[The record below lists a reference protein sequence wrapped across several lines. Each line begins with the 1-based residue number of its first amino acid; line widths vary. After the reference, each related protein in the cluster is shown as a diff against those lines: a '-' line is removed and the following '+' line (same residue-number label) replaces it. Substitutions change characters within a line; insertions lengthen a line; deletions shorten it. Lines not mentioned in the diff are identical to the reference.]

1 MELNLATLPDYLH
14 QRHEK
19 IRMFEPAVPLRIE
32 EIGDGN
38 LNTVYRV
45 SDIAH
50 PERSLVL
57 KHAPP
62 YIKILGPDYPLST
75 ERLTYESRALEIY
88 NQLVSGTVP
97 AQYDFDDEVSVI
109 AMEDLRDARVLR
121 DDLIAGKVDPA
132 IPEQVGQ
139 FMGIVHSQTHVDNVP
154 KATARHYKQQF
165 ANTTMQ
171 SITADYVFTFPFT
184 EHETNFWTPG
194 LEPNIRQL
202 KADTDFLQQ
211 AAHLKHIFLTAQ
223 QGVTH
228 GDLHTGSVLVQDNT
242 AKVIDAEFA
251 FYGPVGFDVGLYWA
265 NYFLSYFSHQGNLSV
280 QSALNTAVVQ
290 AWDTYTAEFT
300 MADAGLKSEVLGNI
314 FQDAVG
320 FAGLEMLR
328 RLIGAA
334 HVKDIEGIVDLSRKL
349 SIEKAALQFG
359 TTLVKQHQ
367 SLSEVAA
374 IIAMLES
381 K

>member
-14 QRHEK
+14 QRHAK
-19 IRMFEPAVPLRIE
+19 IRMFEPEAELRIE

-45 SDIAH
+45 SEVAS
-50 PERSLVL
+50 PARSLVL

-75 ERLTYESRALEIY
+75 ERLTFESRALDVY
-88 NQLVSGTVP
+88 HQLASGAVP
-97 AQYDFDDEVSVI
+97 VQYDFDVDAAVI

-121 DDLIAGKVDPA
+121 DVLIAGTVDTIIA
-132 IPEQVGQ
+132 EQIGQ
-139 FMGIVHSQTHVDNVP
+139 FMGLVHSQTYVDNIDN
-154 KATARHYKQQF
+154 ATAQNYRQQF

-184 EHETNFWTPG
+184 EHETNFWIPG
-194 LEPNIRQL
+194 LEPDVRQL
-202 KADTDFLQQ
+202 KADTDFLRQ
-211 AAHLKHIFLTAQ
+211 AEHLKRIFLTVQ

-228 GDLHTGSVLVQDNT
+228 GDLHTGSVLVQDNK

-251 FYGPVGFDVGLYWA
+251 FYGPVGFDLGLYWA
-265 NYFLSYFSHQGNLSV
+265 NYFLSYFSHQDTLGV
-280 QSALNTAVVQ
+280 QSALKTAVGQV
-290 AWDTYTAEFT
+290 WDTYTAEFT
-300 MADAGLKSEVLGNI
+300 MADVRLKTQVLKNI
-314 FQDAVG
+314 FQNAVG

-334 HVKDIEGIVDLSRKL
+334 HVKDIEGIVDLPRKL
-349 SIEKAALQFG
+349 SIERTALQFG
-359 TTLVKQHQ
+359 TTLVKQYQ
-367 SLSEVAA
+367 SLRDLPAVIE
-374 IIAMLES
+374 ML
-381 K
+381 

>member
-19 IRMFEPAVPLRIE
+19 IRMFEPEVPLRIE

-45 SDIAH
+45 SDVAH

-97 AQYDFDDEVSVI
+97 AQYDFDEGVSVI
-109 AMEDLRDARVLR
+109 AMEDLRDASVLR
-121 DDLIAGKVDPA
+121 DDLIAGKVDTA
-132 IPEQVGQ
+132 IPEQVGR
-139 FMGIVHSQTHVDNVP
+139 FMGIVHSQTYVDNIP
-154 KATARHYKQQF
+154 KATAQHYKQQF

-211 AAHLKHIFLTAQ
+211 TRHLKHIFLTAQ

-251 FYGPVGFDVGLYWA
+251 FYGPVGFDIGLYWA
-265 NYFLSYFSHQGNLSV
+265 NYFLSHFSHQGNLSV
-280 QSALNTAVVQ
+280 QSALNTAVAQ

-349 SIEKAALQFG
+349 SVEKAALQFG

-367 SLSEVAA
+367 SLRDITAV
-374 IIAMLES
+374 IAML
-381 K
+381 

>member
-14 QRHEK
+14 RRHEE
-19 IRMFEPAVPLRIE
+19 IRIFEPETQLRIE

-45 SDIAH
+45 SDAAR

-97 AQYDFDDEVSVI
+97 AQYDFDEGGSVI
-109 AMEDLRDARVLR
+109 AMEDLRDASVLR
-121 DDLIAGKVDPA
+121 DDLISGNVDTA
-132 IPEQVGQ
+132 VAEQVGR
-139 FMGIVHSQTHVDNVP
+139 FMGIVHSQTYVDNVP
-154 KATARHYKQQF
+154 ETTAQHYRHEF

-194 LEPNIRQL
+194 LEPDVQQL

-211 AAHLKHIFLTAQ
+211 AAHLKHIFSAVQ
-223 QGVTH
+223 QGITH

-251 FYGPVGFDVGLYWA
+251 FYGPVGFDIGLYWA
-265 NYFLSYFSHQGNLSV
+265 NYFLSFFSHQDTSHV
-280 QSALNTAVVQ
+280 QSELKTAIGQ
-290 AWDTYTAEFT
+290 TWHTYTAEFKL
-300 MADAGLKSEVLGNI
+300 ADSGLKAETLQNI
-314 FQDAVG
+314 CRDAIG

-334 HVKDIEGIVDLSRKL
+334 HVKDIESIVDLSRKI
-349 SIEKAALQFG
+349 SVEKAALQFG

-367 SLSEVAA
+367 SLQDIAA
-374 IIAMLES
+374 VIAML
-381 K
+381 